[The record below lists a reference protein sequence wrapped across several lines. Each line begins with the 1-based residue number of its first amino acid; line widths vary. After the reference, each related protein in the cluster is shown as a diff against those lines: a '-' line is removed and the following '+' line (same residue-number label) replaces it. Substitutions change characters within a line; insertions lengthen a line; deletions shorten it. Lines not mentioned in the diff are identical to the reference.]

1 MNDEAPPLPDVF
13 MTVLD
18 REQAERILDDIEHHA
33 ELLQVMRKSAARDH
47 ADEPSADLALARC
60 FLGDEAQRGL
70 QLRYRFRGEVWTDTL
85 MRLPSG
91 KLRLVRMAMG
101 SPSGLLP
108 EAT

>member
-13 MTVLD
+13 MTVLE

-33 ELLQVMRKSAARDH
+33 ELLQVMRKSGARDL
-47 ADEPSADLALARC
+47 AEEPSADIALARC
-60 FLGDEAQRGL
+60 FLGDETQRGL

-91 KLRLVRMAMG
+91 KLRLVRMA
-101 SPSGLLP
+101 
-108 EAT
+108 T